1 MNGKHSIGSCITEL
15 GPPSR
20 LITRVQIPAAALGY
34 FFPWIL
40 IAYASQ
46 MILPI
51 TCHSRRPCVWIR
63 FKPVSGH
70 APLQLE
76 TKTPRKYSH
85 RDTGTYSANIGQD
98 LYELR
103 KYSYLRECLGE
114 YMWEGILCH
123 KWLLM
128 GIDYSSKEPR
138 FKYVCKLTG
147 LERYES
153 MDGTLA
159 HSVERP
165 LHFERV
171 D

>member
-1 MNGKHSIGSCITEL
+1 
-15 GPPSR
+15 
-20 LITRVQIPAAALGY
+20 
-34 FFPWIL
+34 
-40 IAYASQ
+40 
-46 MILPI
+46 
-51 TCHSRRPCVWIR
+51 
-63 FKPVSGH
+63 VSGH

-76 TKTPRKYSH
+76 TKTPRKYNP

-103 KYSYLRECLGE
+103 KYSYLREYHGE

-128 GIDYSSKEPR
+128 GIDYSSKKPR

-147 LERYES
+147 LERYEL
-153 MDGTLA
+153 MEGTLA
-159 HSVERP
+159 YSVERP